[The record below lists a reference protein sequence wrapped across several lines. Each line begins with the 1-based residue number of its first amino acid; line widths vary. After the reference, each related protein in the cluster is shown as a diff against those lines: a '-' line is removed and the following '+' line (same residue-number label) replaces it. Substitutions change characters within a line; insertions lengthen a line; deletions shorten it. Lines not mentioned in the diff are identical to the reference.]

1 MAAVSQLAAIARL
14 VALVA
19 TLGCERQTP
28 RESARDTAAT
38 ASDTI
43 VRRVYL
49 VARRASA
56 MQRPTG
62 ALRAFRALEFLDS
75 VLVVRVFD
83 QRGMEMSGVP
93 VRWTLGYAGEGAELS
108 VINGRTD
115 TLGLSRARF
124 TPGRSADEQS
134 VAATV
139 ADVGRID
146 FRVSIPVASIQV
158 LPARPALWSG
168 DDEIV
173 GAELKDEAGHELSG
187 GALSW
192 ATTDTAVLRVRADD
206 PIHARVTG
214 LLAGGATLVTWV
226 GNGTVRG
233 TARLIVKPTIA
244 GRFVTIDGSAP
255 PPIRME
261 VRAGDVRDSLPV
273 TNGEGAFNRR
283 VELPLETEVDV
294 RAAAQDDPSRYHTV
308 HLRVMAQRELQDLRI
323 ALVPTSWRIDAGIYA
338 GREMP
343 IDAERAMRRTSRG
356 SPFWRLA
363 PISGRGPRTI
373 LGWPAADLPLHI
385 AFSRTRSNE
394 PINAEDSV
402 QFWAIAHQ
410 FERDLGASV
419 FVPADMRGDTA
430 RANLVPVEIG
440 AQGTEG
446 HTFVSWGQPGDA
458 RDGVLLFRQAA
469 TLRNAHVVTHE
480 LVHLLG
486 FGHSSWW
493 TTVSEPVGGR
503 EPRLTPEDV
512 AYIQLAMKLRRLQ
525 QDTGARPGLPTA
537 VQ

>member
-1 MAAVSQLAAIARL
+1 MAAVSQLAALAPL
-14 VALVA
+14 VLVA

-28 RESARDTAAT
+28 RVSARDTAAT

-43 VRRVYL
+43 VRRVY
-49 VARRASA
+49 VNVRRASA

-62 ALRAFRALEFLDS
+62 VLRAFRALEPLDS
-75 VLVVRVFD
+75 VLIVRVFD
-83 QRGMEMSGVP
+83 QRGMEISGVP
-93 VRWTLGYAGEGAELS
+93 VLWTLVYAGEGAQLH

-134 VAATV
+134 VSATV
-139 ADVGRID
+139 AGVGRID
-146 FRVSIPVASIQV
+146 FSVSIPVASIRV
-158 LPARPALWSG
+158 LPARPTLWSG

-192 ATTDTAVLRVRADD
+192 ATTDTAVLHVRADD
-206 PIHARVTG
+206 PTHARVTG
-214 LLAGGATLVTWV
+214 VLAGGSTLVAWV
-226 GNGTVRG
+226 GNGAVRG
-233 TARLIVKPTIA
+233 TARLIVRPTIA
-244 GRFVTIDGSAP
+244 GRFVTIDGTPSP
-255 PPIRME
+255 PLRME
-261 VRAGDVRDSLPV
+261 VRAGDARDSLPV
-273 TNGEGAFNRR
+273 VNGGGEFSRR

-294 RAAAQDDPSRYHTV
+294 RAAAQEDASRYHTV
-308 HLRVMAQRELQDLRI
+308 HLRVAAQRELQDLRI
-323 ALVPTSWRIDAGIYA
+323 ALVPTTWRIVAGTYA

-363 PISGRGPRTI
+363 PISGRGPRKI
-373 LGWPAADLPLHI
+373 LGWPESDLPLHI
-385 AFSRTRSNE
+385 AFNRTRSTE
-394 PINAEDSV
+394 PISADDSV
-402 QFWAIAHQ
+402 QFWAIAQQ
-410 FERDLGASV
+410 FQRDLGTSV
-419 FVPADMRGDTA
+419 FVPADMRGDTT

-469 TLRNAHVVTHE
+469 TLRNTHVVTHE

-493 TTVSEPVGGR
+493 TTVAEPVGGR

-525 QDTGARPGLPTA
+525 QETGARPGLPIAT
-537 VQ
+537 Q